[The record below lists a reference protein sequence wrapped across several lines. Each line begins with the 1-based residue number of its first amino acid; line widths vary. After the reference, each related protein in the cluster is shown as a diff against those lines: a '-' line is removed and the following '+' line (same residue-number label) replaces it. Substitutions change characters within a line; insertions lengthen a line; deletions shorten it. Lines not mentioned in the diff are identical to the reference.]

1 MGCITRL
8 GCLVLLIVLACVAW
22 LTRDRWLPQQFQ
34 ASMAKP
40 APAWTPLSD
49 AGADRTQSAL
59 GKLNQRGG
67 QAFQTVSAAD
77 VASYIYRSLA
87 KTPPATADSLTA
99 TVDANNQLV
108 VRGIMPTEL
117 LGAAA
122 NLGPVAS
129 VLGDRA
135 PVELSG
141 TMRIVGPKLA
151 EFVVQ
156 SVKVRDI
163 RIPNA
168 MIPGLISKV
177 DRGPRPAGLDP
188 TGLPLPIPASV
199 GDIRVG
205 NGKITLYKTAS

>member
-8 GCLVLLIVLACVAW
+8 GCLVLLVILACVAW
-22 LTRDRWLPQQFQ
+22 FTRDRWLPQQFQ
-34 ASMAKP
+34 ASLSKP

-49 AGADRTQSAL
+49 AGADRAQSAL
-59 GKLNQRGG
+59 TKLNQRGG

-87 KTPPATADSLTA
+87 KTPPATADSLAA

-108 VRGIMPTEL
+108 VRGMLPTEL
-117 LGAAA
+117 LGGVA
-122 NLGPVAS
+122 NFGPVAS

-135 PVELSG
+135 PVELRG
-141 TMRIVGPKLA
+141 TLRVVGPKLA

-156 SVKVRDI
+156 SATVRDI
-163 RIPNA
+163 RVPNA
-168 MIPGLISKV
+168 MIPGLISKA

-205 NGKITLYKTAS
+205 NGKITLYKTAG